1 MDIISTLSSNRLN
14 KSDVD
19 VIVGGILNGRITVP
33 TLWEIT
39 EADEPQLSW
48 HAVWVMEALCKK
60 DRKMLLPYQRKVVE
74 RILENRHENGELRL
88 WLNISLILLPE
99 SKDIDVDLLN
109 FSFENICNMR
119 LAVAIR
125 ALCIKIAYQLCKREP
140 ELKGE
145 LQSVLSMLD
154 LKDEQPAIRSVAKKC
169 KF

>member
-19 VIVGGILNGRITVP
+19 VIVGGILNGSITVS

-39 EADEPQLSW
+39 EADEPRLSW